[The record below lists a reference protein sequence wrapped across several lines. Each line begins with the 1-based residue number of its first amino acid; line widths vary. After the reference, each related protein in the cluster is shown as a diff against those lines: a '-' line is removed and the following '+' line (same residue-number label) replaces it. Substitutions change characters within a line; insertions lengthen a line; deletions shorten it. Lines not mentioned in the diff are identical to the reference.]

1 MSVHYHYQSEW
12 IMAAYR
18 IEMRYQSR
26 GLKLYIMKP
35 IVWQSSNLSC
45 IYTITIP
52 IITLQSKI
60 QSGHFQFPFYLL
72 LSQIRKLC
80 IHRKLNLSQTQ
91 YYANYMLYSGL
102 YLSLPHKL
110 RLWPCPYRQFLQL
123 AMRPPRPPP
132 QLHPI
137 CTGHLWQPVHV
148 VYPQKGGPM

>member
-35 IVWQSSNLSC
+35 IVWQSTNLSC

-60 QSGHFQFPFYLL
+60 QSGHFQFTFYLL

-80 IHRKLNLSQTQ
+80 SHRKLNLFNTGVWVSQTQ
-91 YYANYMLYSGL
+91 YCANCMLYSGL
-102 YLSLPHKL
+102 YLSLRHKL
-110 RLWPCPYRQFLQL
+110 RLWPCTYSQFLQL
-123 AMRPPRPPP
+123 AMRPPLRL
-132 QLHPI
+132 QLYFKRS
-137 CTGHLWQPVHV
+137 
-148 VYPQKGGPM
+148 VYII